1 MTNEVI
7 TPAEA
12 WEEVERRKIDVSYYR
27 ARGYWYASDPNGA
40 YSVAA
45 GATPLEAVAKV
56 LGRIAEDTNK
66 RIMAR
71 VDAVLDKMEA
81 AGQGTIGG

>member
-1 MTNEVI
+1 MTHEVI

-12 WEEVERRKIDVSYYR
+12 WEEVDRRKIDVSYYL
-27 ARGYWYASDPNGA
+27 AKGYWYATSTNPIIAVYRGNTA
-40 YSVAA
+40 
-45 GATPLEAVAKV
+45 LEAVANL

-71 VDAVLDKMEA
+71 VDASLDKMEVA
-81 AGQGTIGG
+81 R